1 MARRDSVEV
10 AEVLARLA
18 TLEQDARD
26 NLARAEEF
34 SDDEPGQRRFF
45 EGGVLALRGAQ
56 KLIREL
62 ADWPVTETPLL
73 VDWPPAEEPSDQP
86 RG

>member
-18 TLEQDARD
+18 KLEQDALD
-26 NLARAEEF
+26 NVARTEAL
-34 SDDEPGQRRFF
+34 SDDEHGQRRFF
-45 EGGVLALRGAQ
+45 EGEVSALRGVQ

-62 ADWPVTETPLL
+62 ADWPVKETPLL
-73 VDWPPAEEPSDQP
+73 VDWPAAKEPSDQP
-86 RG
+86 GG